1 MRLKG
6 PLRQNDPNHH
16 RIALGY
22 VSDWNLA
29 GLIRHKY
36 PNIEVELITSLD
48 HSLWFHRDVNLYKWH
63 LFEFECQSSNY
74 GQSLNMCRSVD
85 QSMDVCHCSFNFAP
99 DCRIFS
105 EDGDL
110 VASAMQ
116 QSLIRAK
123 L

>member
-1 MRLKG
+1 MRLKE

-22 VSDWNLA
+22 VSDWSLA

-48 HSLWFHRDVNLYKWH
+48 HSLWFHRDINFYKWH
-63 LFEFECQSSNY
+63 LLEFECQSSSY

-85 QSMDVCHCSFNFAP
+85 ESMDVCHYFFLCS
-99 DCRIFS
+99 
-105 EDGDL
+105 
-110 VASAMQ
+110 
-116 QSLIRAK
+116 
-123 L
+123 